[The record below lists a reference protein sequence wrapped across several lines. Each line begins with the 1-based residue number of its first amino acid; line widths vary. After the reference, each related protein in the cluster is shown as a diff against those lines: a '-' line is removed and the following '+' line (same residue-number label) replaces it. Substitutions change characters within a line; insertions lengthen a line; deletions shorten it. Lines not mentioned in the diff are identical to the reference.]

1 MSKFMN
7 YLILIK
13 NRIFNNII
21 YYRIYFDVIFFYII
35 LKSVFLCYNYIKE
48 NNNLHYEGAYYGRK
62 NTKNSIC

>member
-7 YLILIK
+7 HLILIK
-13 NRIFNNII
+13 NKIFNNII

-62 NTKNSIC
+62 NIKNSIC